1 MINLRAIAN
10 AAIQPINP
18 NIAVTAYVPN
28 GYTVDSETLR
38 QAPAFLP
45 VSGFGNVQAL
55 DGDELRQADALN
67 IQGTLRSVYLYGA
80 LAGVIRP
87 DQQPSAE
94 LEFAHGGV
102 SGRWGVFKV
111 FETWQN
117 WCKVGVVYQVHADI
131 DQ

>member
-18 NIAVTAYVPN
+18 NLPVTVFVPN
-28 GYTVDSETLR
+28 GYAVDPVTLR
-38 QAPAFLP
+38 QVPAFIETP
-45 VSGFGNVQAL
+45 GFGNVQAL
-55 DGDELRQADALN
+55 DGDELKQADALN
-67 IQGTLRSVYLYGA
+67 IQGTLRGVYLYGA
-80 LAGVIRP
+80 VAGVIRP

-117 WCKVGVVYQVHADI
+117 WCKVGVVYQVAAEEAP
-131 DQ
+131 